1 MYKVYS
7 QKHIDDLQQE
17 HQNAMEFGTAAAEE
31 WVKGLPL
38 LGKQQM
44 ADAARLERWEALL
57 PLGSD
62 IPQVLREY
70 FRPYSVST
78 IGEAPVAVA
87 SATVSA
93 VPVQAASA
101 TSLPAPPSVQSKFAP
116 AGVSLLLSP
125 LLSCLYRPHDD
136 ALIEFLSQIAI
147 LIFLDS
153 CPRRQPISA
162 TRVVNPCGS
171 Y

>member
-44 ADAARLERWEALL
+44 ADAARLERWEASL

-62 IPQVLREY
+62 ISQVLREY
-70 FRPYSVST
+70 FRPYTFSP
-78 IGEAPVAVA
+78 IGETPVAVA
-87 SATVSA
+87 PDTVSA
-93 VPVQAASA
+93 VTTPAVSA
-101 TSLPAPPSVQSKFAP
+101 TSLLAPPSTQSKSPP
-116 AGVSLLLSP
+116 AGISLLLHSLLHNVCCLRNDLPTSSLSGP
-125 LLSCLYRPHDD
+125 L
-136 ALIEFLSQIAI
+136 FLSPSLRPFA
-147 LIFLDS
+147 S
-153 CPRRQPISA
+153 HVCKRSRG
-162 TRVVNPCGS
+162 NM
-171 Y
+171 

>member
-44 ADAARLERWEALL
+44 ADAARLERWEASL

-62 IPQVLREY
+62 ISQVLREY
-70 FRPYSVST
+70 FRPYNFSP

-87 SATVSA
+87 SAIVPA
-93 VPVQAASA
+93 VTTPAVSA
-101 TSLPAPPSVQSKFAP
+101 TSLPAPPSTQSKSP
-116 AGVSLLLSP
+116 LISISLLLHS
-125 LLSCLYRPHDD
+125 LLHNVFYLLNDPPISRNLGIVVSSLSLPV
-136 ALIEFLSQIAI
+136 FLSRPRKI
-147 LIFLDS
+147 LWKHVTNID
-153 CPRRQPISA
+153 
-162 TRVVNPCGS
+162 
-171 Y
+171 

>member
-44 ADAARLERWEALL
+44 ADAARLERWEASL

-70 FRPYSVST
+70 FRPYTFST

-93 VPVQAASA
+93 VATPAVSA
-101 TSLPAPPSVQSKFAP
+101 TSLPAPPSTQSKFSP
-116 AGVSLLLSP
+116 IGISLLARRCPTSIASMILPLMVSQTQLSSSLALS
-125 LLSCLYRPHDD
+125 LLS
-136 ALIEFLSQIAI
+136 
-147 LIFLDS
+147 
-153 CPRRQPISA
+153 RRQPCLQKKSRR
-162 TRVVNPCGS
+162 TM
-171 Y
+171 